1 MEKDFLSENFSG
13 GTNGEIMLNCAL
25 DALHK
30 EDFCMADVLV
40 ISDFEFS
47 DPSSKT
53 VEAIHV
59 AQSQGTKFYGLRM
72 RAANYVCSYNQLF
85 DKMWVV

>member
-1 MEKDFLSENFSG
+1 
-13 GTNGEIMLNCAL
+13 MLNCAL